1 MSMVPLL
8 DSNQLEG
15 EDGKDIGLIIANCND
30 NRNTMSVCIKG
41 RRDSIASQL
50 VGSVPFAQAV

>member
-1 MSMVPLL
+1 MVPLL

-15 EDGKDIGLIIANCND
+15 DDGKDIGLIIANCKD
-30 NRNTMSVCIKG
+30 NRDAMSVCIRG
-41 RRDSIASQL
+41 RRDSIASQI